1 MQELNSILLERL
13 VQLELEQCLM
23 VETIKGVQR
32 RMDMLDK
39 PMPAGT
45 ASSDPLATWSKRGL
59 NLRLP
64 EIGTWP

>member
-32 RMDMLDK
+32 RMDILDK
-39 PMPAGT
+39 PMPART
-45 ASSDPLATWSKRGL
+45 DSSDPLASWSKRGL
-59 NLRLP
+59 NLRPP
-64 EIGTWP
+64 EISTWP